1 MSEEQNRPIL
11 VVILWVLVAVQAVSG
26 ITGGLLMLIDP
37 TGQSLNIPGIFLL
50 GTPFDNFFV
59 PGLLL
64 LIFLGI
70 LPTISLLGLLRVNWR
85 WPRIINIYSHIH
97 WGWTYTLYAAIVLIL
112 WMDIQVYIIGYW
124 HFIQTFN
131 ALTGVVILVITLMP
145 QVVNHY
151 RTAEKGDFI
160 LD

>member
-1 MSEEQNRPIL
+1 MSEEHNRPSIVYVLWIL
-11 VVILWVLVAVQAVSG
+11 VAFQAVSG
-26 ITGGLLMLIDP
+26 ITGGLFMLVDP
-37 TGQSLNIPGIFLL
+37 TGQSLNIPGIFLM
-50 GTPFDNFFV
+50 GTPFETFFV

-64 LIFLGI
+64 LVFLGI
-70 LPTISLLGLLRVNWR
+70 FPTISLLGLLRIKWR
-85 WPRIINIYSHIH
+85 WPQVLNIYSHIH

-145 QVVNHY
+145 QVVNYY
-151 RTAEKGDFI
+151 RTSQGGGFT